1 MDLRIRYDN
10 FDSNAAG
17 GSAADAVLAFD
28 LLAKDVPWESLQA
41 AQRAFDEAPRE
52 LLGEHE
58 IEVILRWPSGERRAR
73 VRGRRTCSSR
83 IANHHLAAESLER
96 RDVPTPLCAIHF
108 LIASLAPPIA
118 AWDNERSTAAALRQ
132 PIYISIDRLGAG
144 GLPSSGEIS
153 VTARSR
159 EDRRISATSSAA
171 NDWAIVELLAASAP
185 SSRSLE
191 PLGCCA

>member
-10 FDSNAAG
+10 FDSNG

-41 AQRAFDEAPRE
+41 AERAFDETSRE

-58 IEVILRWPSGERRAR
+58 IEVILRWPSGENRAR
-73 VRGRRTCSSR
+73 VRGRRACSSR
-83 IANHHLAAESLER
+83 MTNHRLRAESLER
-96 RDVPTPLCAIHF
+96 RDVPTPLFAIHF

-118 AWDNERSTAAALRQ
+118 AWDDERSVAAALRQ

-144 GLPSSGEIS
+144 ALSPSGERSAS
-153 VTARSR
+153 VRPD
-159 EDRRISATSSAA
+159 EDRRVSVKSSAA
-171 NDWAIVELLAASAP
+171 NDWAIVELLASSVP

-191 PLGCCA
+191 PLSCCA

>member
-58 IEVILRWPSGERRAR
+58 VEFILRWPAGEGRAR

-83 IANHHLAAESLER
+83 MSNHHLTAESLER
-96 RDVPTPLCAIHF
+96 RDVPTPLFAIHF

-118 AWDNERSTAAALRQ
+118 AWDNEPSTAAALRQ

-144 GLPSSGEIS
+144 GPSAP
-153 VTARSR
+153 VRPH
-159 EDRRISATSSAA
+159 EDRRVSPKASAA